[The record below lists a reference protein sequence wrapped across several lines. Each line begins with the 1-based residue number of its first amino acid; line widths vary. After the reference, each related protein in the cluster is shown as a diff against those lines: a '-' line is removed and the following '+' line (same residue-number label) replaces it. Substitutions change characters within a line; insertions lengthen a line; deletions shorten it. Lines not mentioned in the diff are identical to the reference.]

1 MRLSDIP
8 TLWLMNGARIHE
20 LRGYEVG
27 PVRAELRAL
36 TVEDNREGMLEGT
49 PYLHRRMSLLRI
61 GTAMTADPHL
71 YVHDLDVLRAD
82 AESRLDEWL
91 PRETVRARLKSWW
104 LPEGITDPGHTELS
118 VMWFQ
123 TAAEDP
129 FARLAAIL
137 RPLEWTSLA
146 RFVPF
151 ED

>member
-1 MRLSDIP
+1 M
-8 TLWLMNGARIHE
+8 TKARMHE

-27 PVRAELRAL
+27 PVRAGLRAL
-36 TVEDNREGMLEGT
+36 TVEDDREGRLEGT

-61 GTAMTADPHL
+61 GTAMAADPHL

-91 PRETVRARLKSWW
+91 PRERVRARLTSGW
-104 LPEGITDPGHTELS
+104 LPGGCTEPGHTELS

-129 FARLAAIL
+129 FARLAAIV
-137 RPLEWTSLA
+137 RPLDWASLA
-146 RFVPF
+146 GFVPF